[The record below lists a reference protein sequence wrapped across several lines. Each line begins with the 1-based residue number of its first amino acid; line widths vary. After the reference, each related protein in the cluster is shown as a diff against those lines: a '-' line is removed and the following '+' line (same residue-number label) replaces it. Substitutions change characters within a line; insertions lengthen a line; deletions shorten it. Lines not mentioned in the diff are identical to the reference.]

1 MKTADR
7 LKKIETANLP
17 ALRLAAAKSF
27 SETEGEIEG
36 DFLAS
41 VLCGL
46 AERGATFPACD
57 ELRAMRERESAR
69 MAALTEA
76 ELNAMPSLECA
87 REWSDGYL
95 CAVFLWDAFRVL
107 PIEWRLPGAQARL
120 LAELAD
126 ATDEF
131 TGKTQSEIREQ
142 LNRELD
148 RMKKEINERENP
160 N

>member
-7 LKKIETANLP
+7 LKKIEAASMP
-17 ALRLAAAKSF
+17 ALRLAAVKSF
-27 SETEGEIEG
+27 SEAEGETEG

-46 AERGATFPACD
+46 AERGATFPVCD
-57 ELRAMRERESAR
+57 ELRAMRERENAR

-76 ELNAMPSLECA
+76 ELNALPTLECS

-95 CAVFLWDAFRVL
+95 CAVFLWDAFRVM
-107 PIEWRLPGAQARL
+107 PTEWRLPGAEARL
-120 LAELAD
+120 LGEIAD
-126 ATDEF
+126 EADEF
-131 TGKTQSEIREQ
+131 TGKTQSEIRAQ

-160 N
+160 T

>member
-1 MKTADR
+1 MKTVDR
-7 LKKIETANLP
+7 LKKIEAANLP
-17 ALRLAAAKSF
+17 ALRLAAVKSF
-27 SETEGEIEG
+27 GDG

-57 ELRAMRERESAR
+57 ELRAMSERHSKTMSA
-69 MAALTEA
+69 MSDDELAAIPTPE
-76 ELNAMPSLECA
+76 NV
-87 REWSDGYL
+87 RDWSDGYL
-95 CAVFLWDAFRVL
+95 CAFFWWDVFRWMPAQ
-107 PIEWRLPGAQARL
+107 WRPPGAEARL

-126 ATDEF
+126 ETD
-131 TGKTQSEIREQ
+131 TLAGKTQSEIREQ